1 MLDVMTKKPAD
12 HLDYDVD
19 FSRWIPDGDTILTV
33 ETAVDKPDGVT
44 VQSVA
49 VASPIV
55 KVWLEGGVS
64 GETYKIT
71 VKAATNG
78 GRVKEVDFQ
87 IRVKG
92 C

>member
-1 MLDVMTKKPAD
+1 MLAVMTKQPSD

-44 VQSVA
+44 VPSVT

-55 KVWLEGGVS
+55 KVWLEGGVT

-71 VKAATNG
+71 VKAATND

-87 IRVKG
+87 IRVKE